1 MGLNRIYKVVW
12 NKTKGCYV
20 VVSELAKRVGRN
32 KAKAIVISSAAM
44 AMAVSPV
51 VTSTVG
57 AALNQAG
64 TGSDNAVALGEAA
77 NANQARAVAIGKGAT
92 ISSGQDTIAIGTETK
107 AQGNTSIVIGKNAK
121 TTNNAEGTVVI
132 GRDAFS
138 EGSGK
143 ADRPNTVVGR
153 GAYTAFGANG
163 SYRMNASTAL
173 GFQAGSGIRVDSKAN
188 NKLVDN
194 NTNADSNENVLVKA
208 GYGLQDIKDAAQ
220 KVEMDKTKAFLQA
233 GFAHNGLDKTGD
245 SGKSTDIANGLS
257 FYRKSDINEAT
268 AIGAEARAIGD
279 QSIAIGGQVVAG
291 DGVVALGGNDTDQ
304 LRNNKYQVVTD
315 DAVNRTNV
323 NTIDDYNLAYTES
336 TTTVAGQFKK
346 LVNRDMPTGYRS
358 TYGQSGSVVIGME
371 AHSTTALGT
380 AIGTNSVVR
389 MGAFGATAIGAGST
403 VQANAE
409 AAVAVGM
416 GSVANGAYA
425 LAGGTASWAEY
436 GDIALGYQAKASGK
450 DGAIA
455 MGRATNAQGDSSI
468 MIGGANIAS
477 AAAQSTS
484 FEKSNGAV
492 TKKTVIEKI
501 NGKNVNREYTFAG
514 TTSTNGTVAEAYK
527 ELTGLTMET
536 AALDFAKNKNGHA
549 STSLGVHALSKGD
562 LSTAIGAGSRSEAIG
577 SVALGVGAHATR
589 QNAVAI
595 GTGSTT
601 DLVGT
606 RQLSVS
612 YDKDGNVVD
621 DNSPNKAYT
630 FNWAG
635 GTNTAEGDV
644 VSFGSSGS
652 ERQLK
657 NVAAGRVAED
667 STDAINGSQL
677 NAISKKLATGW
688 NIAGDPKTK
697 VAGIGTDDQ
706 VNFVNGN
713 GTTVTVTKQE
723 EVKNGNTVTTPKG
736 ANVKFD
742 IKAADGSITSNTS
755 GISVNTDG
763 DTIGKT
769 ADGKLKAN
777 TGTINT
783 GNDGKAA
790 PNTGDGNKLA
800 TVDTVVNAVNNAA
813 WKATAGSVDSGT
825 ETGKSEEKIKAG
837 DVVTFKA
844 GNNLAIKQD
853 GKNFI
858 YSLKPELTGLTS
870 AGFKNA
876 AGDTTVIDGNGM
888 TITPKD
894 APAKPVSLTKEGL
907 DNGGKTIKNVTSG
920 LTNYGPGTPK
930 EGLVD
935 LKTTAGTPAVP
946 DTTAATVGDL
956 RNMGWVVS
964 SDKTTG
970 ELTKAYTDQVKNA
983 DEVKFVGEG
992 GVTVSGKTENGIR
1005 TITVKAEA
1013 QEMPEQP
1020 VSYTTADGTKVYPKT
1035 VTKEDGTKEVKY
1047 YSEPN
1052 GKGNEIPKEN
1062 VVASINGP
1070 EGTKAPTTLSNVAGN
1085 LDGAKKGT
1093 QVPTTEHA
1101 PVNTTNAAAPN
1112 YVNPNNAATVGDVLN
1127 AGWNLQNNG
1136 TAKDFVKPY
1145 DTVNFVNGANTTAVV
1160 TTNTD
1165 GTTSNVT
1172 YNITGLP
1179 VTYTDAEGNPVAKV
1193 GDKYYKVNN
1202 QGQPVDADGNPSTK
1216 VNDKG
1221 QPLDAQG
1228 NVIDPVDTTKPL
1240 KTALVNPTP
1249 AADKTSTTSPTSL
1262 NNVKNNIPTV
1272 NDADKKAY
1280 DVNGAP
1286 IDGKNNTAAPITA
1299 KEAADLLN
1307 PTKDGKP
1314 NPNFVGNNAATVS
1327 DVLNAG
1333 WNLQNNG
1340 EARDFVKPYDTVN
1353 FVNGANTTAVVTT
1366 AADGTISDVTY
1377 NVTGLPVTF
1386 TDKDGKP
1393 VSKIGDKYYPVNEKG
1408 QPITPDG
1415 KPAVKTNEEGKP
1427 VAEDGTVIEPI
1438 DTKANPLQSNLV
1450 NPNVANTTEK
1460 TNNQTTSPTQLGN
1473 VANGANT
1480 FEPVDGKKMA
1490 NDGKWYPADQ
1500 VEPNGQ
1506 PKENVQPVAKPDNV
1520 GKAGLIDFSKS
1531 NPNNAATVGDLQNLG
1546 WIVSAEGNKY
1556 SDQVRNANEVKFV
1569 GEGTA
1574 TVTGK
1579 TDDKGVRTITV
1590 KVDDQASTNNAQTP
1604 VVYTD
1609 KDGKKVYPIKG
1620 DDGTVTYH
1628 TTPDGKGDND
1638 EVVPNNNVVTSING
1652 PEGTTSPTELKNVKN
1667 NIPAVN
1673 DADKKVTNPDGTEKG
1688 TAGDVNN
1695 INKAP
1700 LTAAD
1705 AADLLNPTKDGKP
1718 NPKFAGNNAATV
1730 SDVLNAGWNLQNN
1743 GEARDFVKPYDTVN
1757 FVNGANTTAVVTTA
1771 ADGTTSDVTYNV
1783 TGLPVTFTDKDG
1795 KPVSKIGDKY
1805 YPVNEKGQPVTPDGK
1820 PAVKTNA
1827 EGKPVTED
1835 GTVIEPIDTKAN
1847 PLQSNLVNPNV
1858 ENTKE
1863 KPNNQTTSPTQLGN
1877 VANGAN
1883 TFDPVEDK
1891 KLGNDGKWYNAADVL
1906 PNGQPKENVQPV
1918 AKPDNVGKAG
1928 LIDFS
1933 NSNPNNAATVGDLQ
1947 NLGWIVSAE
1956 GNNYSDQVRNANEV
1970 KFVGEGTATV
1980 TGKTDD
1986 KGVRTITVKVD
1997 DQVSTNNAVTPV
2009 VYTDKDG
2016 NKVYPIKGDDGT
2028 VTYHTTPDGKGDNDQ
2043 VVPNNNVVTSIN
2055 GPEGTTSPTELKNVK
2070 NNIPAVNDA
2079 DKKVTNPDGTEKGT
2093 AGDVNNINKAPL
2105 TATEAADLLN
2115 PTKDGKPN
2123 PNFVGNNA
2131 ATVSDVLN
2139 AGWNLQNNSTAKDF
2153 VKPYDTVNFVDG
2165 ANTTAVVTTNE
2176 DGTTSNVTYNVT
2188 GLPVTFTDKDGKPV
2202 SKIGDKYY
2210 PVNEKGQPI
2219 TPDGKPA
2226 VKTNAEGKPVT
2237 EDGTVIEP
2245 IDTAK
2250 DPLKS
2255 NMVNPNVANTADA
2268 PNNQTTTPTQLGNVK
2283 SNLPTV
2289 NDADKKA
2296 SDVDGN
2302 PIDGKN
2308 NTAAPI
2314 TAADAADLLNPT
2326 KDGKPNPN
2334 FAGNNAATVSDVLN
2348 AGWNLQ
2354 NNGTA
2359 KDFVKPYDT
2368 VNFVNGGNTTAV
2380 VTTAADGTTSDVTF
2394 NVTGLPI
2401 TYTTADGKPVS
2412 KVGDKYYPV
2421 NEKGQPIGPDGKPAV
2436 KTAPN
2441 GDLLDEAG
2449 NVIQPIDT
2457 ATNPL
2462 QSNLVNPN
2470 VANSKEAPNNQTT
2483 SPTQL
2488 GNVANGANTF
2498 APVDG
2503 KKMANDG
2510 KWYPADQVESNG
2522 QPKKG
2527 AAPVEVPA
2535 NIGKAGLIDF
2545 SNSNPNNAAT
2555 VGDLQ
2560 NLSWIVSA
2568 EGNKYSDQVRNANE
2582 VKFVGEGTATVT
2594 GKTDD
2599 KGVRTITVKVDDQ
2612 VSTNNAQTPVN
2623 YTNKDG
2629 KKVYPVKDENGNVT
2643 YHTTPDGKGKGD
2655 ETVPAGD
2662 VITSLNGPEGTTT
2675 PTTLNNVKN
2684 NIPAVNDVDKKV
2696 TNPDGTEKGTAGDV
2710 NNINKAPLTATEAAD
2725 LLNPTKDGKP
2735 NPNFAGNNAA
2745 TVSDVL
2751 NAGWNLQNNG
2761 EARDFVKPFDTVNFV
2776 NGGNTTAVVTTAAD
2790 GTTSDVTFN
2799 VTGLPITYT
2808 TANGKPVSK
2817 VGDKYYPVNEK
2828 GQPIGPDGK
2837 PAVKTAPNGD
2847 LLDAAGNV
2855 IQPIDTAKDPLKS
2868 NMVNPNVANSEA
2880 APNNQTTSPT
2890 QLGNVANGAETFKPA
2905 DDVKLANDGKWY
2917 PADQVEPNGKP
2928 KDGATPVASP
2938 LVTKNADGDVLEK
2951 GNDGNWYKASELE
2964 NGEPKPNAD
2973 EQVPVAKPDNA
2984 DKAGL
2989 INFENSNPNN
2999 AATVGDLQNM
3009 GFVVSAKDNGYTEQ
3023 MRNANK
3029 VEFKG
3034 SNGVQVTGK
3043 TLADGTREITVA
3055 LKEGRVTNDVLITDK
3070 DGKETHA
3077 VRGEDGKIYKK
3088 DPKTGKATK
3097 EEIPVKPSD
3106 TVQNDGDAYV
3116 TGNSVATAIQKS
3128 GWNIGIG
3135 STDKAFSEDAKTYE
3149 RVNPKDNVKYV
3160 NGANTTVSMAVDA
3173 EKDRDGATVT
3183 TTYVKVDV
3191 NRDLHIDSVTTGGP
3205 AKDKAGNPLKQING
3219 EYYPENALVNDG
3231 KVYPAGTVII
3241 DGKPYPAGSAKDRK
3255 TNTVVKDGKPAPE
3268 AKPLTATP
3276 KDQLADGKDGA
3287 MTVKDAK
3294 GNDGVSATAKDG
3306 KGTLT
3311 LKDAGKDGKDASQV
3325 DISTAKAPA
3334 DLENTPKDA
3343 VRANDGNWYALADVT
3358 VEVKD
3363 GKTVVTPKAGKTPI
3377 PNAPTMDRIQYT
3389 GTDGKPRNVA
3399 TMDDGLRFVGDDG
3412 ETISKPLNSTMEFTG
3427 GNREDTGKPVAKAA
3441 TTTGNIGVF
3450 NTDGKLSIQL
3460 AKDLD
3465 KLNSANFESKTDKA
3479 GNPLK
3484 VVDGKYYPEKAVVK
3498 EGKVYPEGTVIID
3511 NKPYPAGTTKDAAG
3525 KVVNNGKPATEATPI
3540 NPIDSKQ
3547 VQDGPTSRL
3556 TGTGLTFN
3564 TPTPKDEKGNP
3575 LVLVDGKYYK
3585 ADNLENGK
3593 PKADA
3598 KPEPVKP
3605 AQSTAFT
3612 PDGLV
3617 VTPETAKVRD
3627 ANGNPVLDKDGRE
3640 VVDPTKVVSFGSPT
3654 IVVDPKTGKPMVDPK
3669 TGDPVMKS
3677 GISAG
3682 GQVMAN
3688 VAPGVLDTDAVN
3700 VSQLK
3705 GVANNINMRMNRMG
3719 AQAAAMGALRHLQ
3732 YDPLE
3737 PTTIMAGVGAYKG
3750 EAALAL
3756 GIAHYKN
3763 ESTLFHAG
3771 ASIGSRG
3778 DELMANAGVSWKFG
3792 SRADETAVK
3801 DTFRQG
3807 PISSSYTLQ
3816 DKVSALE
3823 AQNQV
3828 QKDEINNLKAQL
3840 AEVLQYVKKG

>member
-32 KAKAIVISSAAM
+32 KAKAIVMSTAAM
-44 AMAVSPV
+44 AMVVSPIL
-51 VTSTVG
+51 TSTVG

-77 NANQARAVAIGKGAT
+77 NANQARAIAIGKGAT
-92 ISSGQDTIAIGTETK
+92 ISSGQDTIAIGTDTK
-107 AQGNTSIVIGKNAK
+107 VQGHTSIVIGKNAK
-121 TTNNAEGTVVI
+121 TTNTAEGTVVI

-138 EGSGK
+138 EGSGNGG
-143 ADRPNTVVGR
+143 RPNTVVGR
-153 GAYTAFGANG
+153 GAYTAFGENG
-163 SYRMNASTAL
+163 TYRLNAATAL
-173 GFQAGSGIRVDSKAN
+173 GFQAGSGLRTDPN
-188 NKLVDN
+188 NGNKLVN
-194 NTNADSNENVLVKA
+194 NETNADNNAEVLVKA
-208 GYGLQDIKDAAQ
+208 GYGVDPSAPT
-220 KVEMDKTKAFLQA
+220 ETKTALQA
-233 GFAHNGLDKTGD
+233 GTVSKDLV
-245 SGKSTDIANGLS
+245 
-257 FYRKSDINEAT
+257 FYRNKHINEAT

-315 DAVNRTNV
+315 DAVRSTNV

-336 TTTVAGQFKK
+336 TRTVADQYNK
-346 LVNRDMPTGYRS
+346 LVGRGMPTAYKS

-403 VQANAE
+403 VQPNAE
-409 AAVAVGM
+409 AAVAIGM

-425 LAGGTASWAEY
+425 LAGGTASWADY
-436 GDIALGYQAKASGK
+436 GDIALGYQAKATGK

-477 AAAQSTS
+477 AAAQTTK
-484 FEKSNGAV
+484 FQKDNGQV
-492 TKKTVIEKI
+492 VKKTVTEKI
-501 NGKNVNREYTFAG
+501 NGKPVNREYSFAG
-514 TTSTNGTVAEAYK
+514 TTPTTGTVADAY
-527 ELTGLTMET
+527 EVLTGLPMDT
-536 AALDFAKNKNGHA
+536 APVDFAKNKNGHA

-562 LSTAIGAGSRSEAIG
+562 LSTAIGAGARSNEIG

-601 DLVGT
+601 DLVGS

-612 YDKDGNVVD
+612 YDKDGNIVD

-644 VSFGSSGS
+644 VSFGSSGA

-657 NVAAGRVAED
+657 NVAAGRVADD

-677 NAISKKLATGW
+677 NSISKKLATGW

-723 EVKNGNTVTTPKG
+723 EVKNGNTVTTAKG

-742 IKAADGSITSNTS
+742 VKAADGSITSNAN
-755 GISVNTDG
+755 GISVNTD
-763 DTIGKT
+763 DATIGKT
-769 ADGKLKAN
+769 SDGKLKAN

-790 PNTGDGNKLA
+790 PNTGDENKLA
-800 TVDTVVNAVNNAA
+800 TVNTVVNAVNNAA

-844 GNNLAIKQD
+844 GDNLAIKQD

-876 AGDTTVIDGNGM
+876 AGDTTVINGNGM

-894 APAKPVSLTKEGL
+894 TPANQVSLTKDGL

-920 LTNYGPGTPK
+920 LTNYPAGTPK

-935 LKTTAGTPAVP
+935 LSKPATGAPAVP

-970 ELTKAYTDQVKNA
+970 ELTKAYTAQVKNA

-1035 VTKEDGTKEVKY
+1035 VTKPDGTKEVKY

-1052 GKGNEIPKEN
+1052 GKGTEILKEN
-1062 VVASINGP
+1062 VIASINGP

-1093 QVPTTEHA
+1093 QAPTTEHA
-1101 PVNTTNAAAPN
+1101 PVNTTNAAGPN

-1160 TTNTD
+1160 TT
-1165 GTTSNVT
+1165 S
-1172 YNITGLP
+1172 
-1179 VTYTDAEGNPVAKV
+1179 
-1193 GDKYYKVNN
+1193 
-1202 QGQPVDADGNPSTK
+1202 
-1216 VNDKG
+1216 
-1221 QPLDAQG
+1221 
-1228 NVIDPVDTTKPL
+1228 
-1240 KTALVNPTP
+1240 
-1249 AADKTSTTSPTSL
+1249 
-1262 NNVKNNIPTV
+1262 
-1272 NDADKKAY
+1272 
-1280 DVNGAP
+1280 
-1286 IDGKNNTAAPITA
+1286 
-1299 KEAADLLN
+1299 
-1307 PTKDGKP
+1307 
-1314 NPNFVGNNAATVS
+1314 
-1327 DVLNAG
+1327 
-1333 WNLQNNG
+1333 
-1340 EARDFVKPYDTVN
+1340 
-1353 FVNGANTTAVVTT
+1353 
-1366 AADGTISDVTY
+1366 
-1377 NVTGLPVTF
+1377 
-1386 TDKDGKP
+1386 
-1393 VSKIGDKYYPVNEKG
+1393 
-1408 QPITPDG
+1408 
-1415 KPAVKTNEEGKP
+1415 
-1427 VAEDGTVIEPI
+1427 
-1438 DTKANPLQSNLV
+1438 
-1450 NPNVANTTEK
+1450 
-1460 TNNQTTSPTQLGN
+1460 
-1473 VANGANT
+1473 
-1480 FEPVDGKKMA
+1480 
-1490 NDGKWYPADQ
+1490 
-1500 VEPNGQ
+1500 
-1506 PKENVQPVAKPDNV
+1506 
-1520 GKAGLIDFSKS
+1520 
-1531 NPNNAATVGDLQNLG
+1531 
-1546 WIVSAEGNKY
+1546 
-1556 SDQVRNANEVKFV
+1556 
-1569 GEGTA
+1569 
-1574 TVTGK
+1574 
-1579 TDDKGVRTITV
+1579 
-1590 KVDDQASTNNAQTP
+1590 
-1604 VVYTD
+1604 
-1609 KDGKKVYPIKG
+1609 
-1620 DDGTVTYH
+1620 
-1628 TTPDGKGDND
+1628 
-1638 EVVPNNNVVTSING
+1638 
-1652 PEGTTSPTELKNVKN
+1652 
-1667 NIPAVN
+1667 
-1673 DADKKVTNPDGTEKG
+1673 
-1688 TAGDVNN
+1688 
-1695 INKAP
+1695 
-1700 LTAAD
+1700 
-1705 AADLLNPTKDGKP
+1705 
-1718 NPKFAGNNAATV
+1718 
-1730 SDVLNAGWNLQNN
+1730 
-1743 GEARDFVKPYDTVN
+1743 
-1757 FVNGANTTAVVTTA
+1757 

-1783 TGLPVTFTDKDG
+1783 TGLPVT
-1795 KPVSKIGDKY
+1795 Y
-1805 YPVNEKGQPVTPDGK
+1805 
-1820 PAVKTNA
+1820 
-1827 EGKPVTED
+1827 
-1835 GTVIEPIDTKAN
+1835 
-1847 PLQSNLVNPNV
+1847 
-1858 ENTKE
+1858 
-1863 KPNNQTTSPTQLGN
+1863 
-1877 VANGAN
+1877 
-1883 TFDPVEDK
+1883 
-1891 KLGNDGKWYNAADVL
+1891 
-1906 PNGQPKENVQPV
+1906 
-1918 AKPDNVGKAG
+1918 
-1928 LIDFS
+1928 
-1933 NSNPNNAATVGDLQ
+1933 
-1947 NLGWIVSAE
+1947 
-1956 GNNYSDQVRNANEV
+1956 
-1970 KFVGEGTATV
+1970 
-1980 TGKTDD
+1980 
-1986 KGVRTITVKVD
+1986 
-1997 DQVSTNNAVTPV
+1997 
-2009 VYTDKDG
+2009 
-2016 NKVYPIKGDDGT
+2016 
-2028 VTYHTTPDGKGDNDQ
+2028 
-2043 VVPNNNVVTSIN
+2043 
-2055 GPEGTTSPTELKNVK
+2055 
-2070 NNIPAVNDA
+2070 
-2079 DKKVTNPDGTEKGT
+2079 
-2093 AGDVNNINKAPL
+2093 
-2105 TATEAADLLN
+2105 
-2115 PTKDGKPN
+2115 
-2123 PNFVGNNA
+2123 
-2131 ATVSDVLN
+2131 
-2139 AGWNLQNNSTAKDF
+2139 
-2153 VKPYDTVNFVDG
+2153 
-2165 ANTTAVVTTNE
+2165 
-2176 DGTTSNVTYNVT
+2176 
-2188 GLPVTFTDKDGKPV
+2188 TDKDGKPV

-2226 VKTNAEGKPVT
+2226 VKTNAEGKPVA

-2245 IDTAK
+2245 VDTTKPLKTALVNPTPAGDKTNTTDPTALNNVTSGLNKYGDTVDGAQVPGSTPANNGLVDLSKPADGSEPKVSDNTAATVGDLRNMGWIVSSDKTTGSLDTPYTDTVKNANEVKFVGEGTATVSGKTEGNVRTITVKVDDQAAANNAVSPVVYTDENGDRVYPTGEK
-2250 DPLKS
+2250 DPQGNPIFKK
-2255 NMVNPNVANTADA
+2255 NPNGTGDTVTGPVKTSINGPKGTK
-2268 PNNQTTTPTQLGNVK
+2268 TPATLDNVK
-2283 SNLPTV
+2283 HNLPTV
-2289 NDADKKA
+2289 NDTDKNA

-2368 VNFVNGGNTTAV
+2368 VNFVDGANTTAV
-2380 VTTAADGTTSDVTF
+2380 VTTNEDSTTSNVTY
-2394 NVTGLPI
+2394 NVTGLPV
-2401 TYTTADGKPVS
+2401 TFTDKDGKPVS
-2412 KVGDKYYPV
+2412 KIGDKYYPV
-2421 NEKGQPIGPDGKPAV
+2421 NEKGQPVTPDGKPAV
-2436 KTAPN
+2436 KTNEEGKPVTAD
-2441 GDLLDEAG
+2441 GT
-2449 NVIQPIDT
+2449 VIEPIDT
-2457 ATNPL
+2457 KANPL

-2470 VANSKEAPNNQTT
+2470 VENTKEKPNNQTT

-2498 APVDG
+2498 DPVDG

-2510 KWYPADQVESNG
+2510 KWYPADQVEPNG
-2522 QPKKG
+2522 QPKTG
-2527 AAPVEVPA
+2527 ATPAEVPA
-2535 NIGKAGLIDF
+2535 NIGKVGLIDF

-2560 NLSWIVSA
+2560 NLGWIVSA
-2568 EGNKYSDQVRNANE
+2568 EGNKYSDQVRNTNE
-2582 VKFVGEGTATVT
+2582 VKFVGEGTASVT
-2594 GKTDD
+2594 GKTDEN
-2599 KGVRTITVKVDDQ
+2599 GVRTITVKVDDQ
-2612 VSTNNAQTPVN
+2612 VSTNNAQTPVV
-2623 YTNKDG
+2623 YTDKDG
-2629 KKVYPVKDENGNVT
+2629 KKVYPIKGDDGTVT
-2643 YHTTPDGKGKGD
+2643 YHTTPNGKGD
-2655 ETVPAGD
+2655 NDEVVPNNN
-2662 VITSLNGPEGTTT
+2662 VVTSINGPEGTTS
-2675 PTTLNNVKN
+2675 PTELKNVKN
-2684 NIPAVNDVDKKV
+2684 NIPAVNDADKKV

-2808 TANGKPVSK
+2808 TADGKPVSKVGDKFYPVNEKGEPVSEAGNPVVGKNDDGDLVDKDGNVIKPIDTAANPLKSNLVNPNVANSEAAPNNQTTTPTTLNNVKSNLPTVNDADKKAYDVDGNPIDGKNNTAAPITAADAADLLNPTKDGKPNPKFAGNNAATVSDVLNAGWNLQNNGTAKDFVKPYDTVNFVDGANTTAVVTTNEDSTTSNVTYNVTGLPVTFTDKDGKPVSKIGDKYYPVNEKGQPVTPDGKPAVKTNEEGKPVTADGTVIEPIDTKANPLQSNLVNPNVENTKEKPNNQTTSPTQLGNVANGANTFDPVDGKKMANDGKWYPADQVEPNGQPKTGATPAEVPANIGKVGLIDFSNSNPNNAATVGDLQNLGWIVSAEGNKYSDQVRNTNEVKFVGEGTASVTGKTDENGVRTITVKVDDQVSTNNAQTPVNYTNKDGKKVYPVKDENGNVTYHTTPDGKGKGDETVPAGDVITSLNGPDGTTTPTTLNNVKNNIPAVNDADKKVTNPDGTEKGTAGDVNNINKAPLTATEAADLLKPTKDGKPNPNFAGNNAATVSDVLNAGWNLQNNGEARDFVKPFDTVNFVNGGNTTAVVTTAADGTTSDVTFNVTGLPITYTTADGKPVSK

-2828 GQPIGPDGK
+2828 GQPIGPNGK

-2847 LLDAAGNV
+2847 LLDEAGNV

-2868 NMVNPNVANSEA
+2868 NMVNPNVANTA
-2880 APNNQTTSPT
+2880 DAPNNQTTTPT

-2928 KDGATPVASP
+2928 KKDATPVASP
-2938 LVTKNADGDVLEK
+2938 LVAKNKAGDVLEK
-2951 GNDGNWYKASELE
+2951 GNDGNWYKASDLE
-2964 NGEPKPNAD
+2964 KGEPKPNVDA
-2973 EQVPVAKPDNA
+2973 QTPVVKPDNTE
-2984 DKAGL
+2984 KAGL
-2989 INFENSNPNN
+2989 VNFENSNPNN
-2999 AATVGDLQNM
+2999 AATVGDLQNL
-3009 GFVVSAKDNGYTEQ
+3009 GFVVAAHDNGYVEQ

-3034 SNGVQVTGK
+3034 SNGVQITGK
-3043 TLADGTREITVA
+3043 TLKDGTREITVA
-3055 LKEGRVTNDVLITDK
+3055 LKEGRVTNDVIITNA
-3070 DGKETHA
+3070 DGTETHA
-3077 VRGEDGKIYKK
+3077 VRGEDGKIYTK

-3097 EEIPVKPSD
+3097 TEITIAPTD
-3106 TVQNDGDAYV
+3106 TVTNDGNAYV

-3135 STDKAFSEDAKTYE
+3135 STDKAFSEKAKTYE

-3173 EKDRDGATVT
+3173 AKDRDGTTVT

-3205 AKDKAGNPLKQING
+3205 AKDKDGNPLKLVDG
-3219 EYYPENALVNDG
+3219 KYYPENALVEDG
-3231 KVYPAGTVII
+3231 KVYPAGTTFI
-3241 DGKPYPAGSAKDRK
+3241 DGKPYPANTVMIDGKAYPAGSAKDPK
-3255 TNTVVKDGKPAPE
+3255 TNAIVKDGQPAPE
-3268 AKPLTATP
+3268 VQPVTPLTATDVANVAP
-3276 KDQLADGKDGA
+3276 GKDGA

-3294 GNDGVSATAKDG
+3294 GNDGVSAKAKDG

-3343 VRANDGNWYALADVT
+3343 VRANDGNWYAPADVT

-3412 ETISKPLNSTMEFTG
+3412 KTISKPLNSTMEFTG
-3427 GNREDTGKPVAKAA
+3427 GNRENGKPVAKAD

-3450 NTDGKLSIQL
+3450 HDNGKLSIQL
-3460 AKDLD
+3460 AKDLE
-3465 KLNSANFESKTDKA
+3465 KMSSANFE
-3479 GNPLK
+3479 N
-3484 VVDGKYYPEKAVVK
+3484 
-3498 EGKVYPEGTVIID
+3498 
-3511 NKPYPAGTTKDAAG
+3511 
-3525 KVVNNGKPATEATPI
+3525 
-3540 NPIDSKQ
+3540 
-3547 VQDGPTSRL
+3547 
-3556 TGTGLTFN
+3556 
-3564 TPTPKDEKGNP
+3564 
-3575 LVLVDGKYYK
+3575 
-3585 ADNLENGK
+3585 
-3593 PKADA
+3593 
-3598 KPEPVKP
+3598 
-3605 AQSTAFT
+3605 
-3612 PDGLV
+3612 PDGTSTKITGNGV
-3617 VTPETAKVRD
+3617 SITPETAILKD
-3627 ANGNPVLDKDGRE
+3627 PKTKKPMLDKDGNPK
-3640 VVDPTKVVSFGSPT
+3640 VDPTKVVSFGAPT
-3654 IVVDPKTGKPMVDPK
+3654 IVRDEKGNPVVNEKGE
-3669 TGDPVMKS
+3669 PVMKS
-3677 GISAG
+3677 NISAG
-3682 GQVMAN
+3682 GQVISN
-3688 VAPGVLDTDAVN
+3688 VAPGVADTDAVN